1 MATVGNKPV
10 SRQSSGSLSSAETAG
25 TAPLPSTARYARQMK
40 RAGSSTRVEAHTPCA
55 PASAIFSHTAMPL
68 LCTRKVLFFQR
79 AQRVARQE
87 GEHRLGQLFEAV
99 AVQHQQAGGR

>member
-1 MATVGNKPV
+1 
-10 SRQSSGSLSSAETAG
+10 
-25 TAPLPSTARYARQMK
+25 
-40 RAGSSTRVEAHTPCA
+40 
-55 PASAIFSHTAMPL
+55 MPL